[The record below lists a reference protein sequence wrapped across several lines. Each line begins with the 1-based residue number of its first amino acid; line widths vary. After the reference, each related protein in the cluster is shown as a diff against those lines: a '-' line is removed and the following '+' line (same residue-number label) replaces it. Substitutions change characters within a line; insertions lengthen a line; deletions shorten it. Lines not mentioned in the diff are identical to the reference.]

1 MQRPGITR
9 ERLVGLCMLGA
20 LLFSPALISLFDRG
34 GNTTFFGVPVL
45 LVYLFG
51 VWGGLILVAAIL
63 IIRRYYEMSNPIDLG
78 EED

>member
-20 LLFSPALISLFDRG
+20 LLFSPAVVSLFDRG
-34 GNTTFFGVPVL
+34 ANTLFFGVPVL

-51 VWGGLILVAAIL
+51 VWIGLIVIAAVL
-63 IIRRYYEMSNPIDLG
+63 IIRRHFEMPDPIDLD
-78 EED
+78 EEE

>member
-9 ERLVGLCMLGA
+9 ERLVGLCMLGI
-20 LLFSPALISLFDRG
+20 LLFSPSLVSLFDLG
-34 GNTTFFGVPVL
+34 GEATVFGVPIL

-51 VWGGLILVAAIL
+51 VWTGLIVIAAIL
-63 IIRRYYEMSNPIDLG
+63 VIRRQMEAPEPIEL

>member
-9 ERLVGLCMLGA
+9 ERLVGLCVLGI
-20 LLFSPALISLFDRG
+20 LLLGPSVISIFDLG
-34 GNTTFFGVPVL
+34 GKTTVWGVPVL

-51 VWGGLILVAAIL
+51 AWFFLILIAAVL
-63 IIRRYYEMSNPIDLG
+63 VIRRHFEAPEPLEV

>member
-1 MQRPGITR
+1 
-9 ERLVGLCMLGA
+9 

-34 GNTTFFGVPVL
+34 GGTTFFGVPVL

-63 IIRRYYEMSNPIDLG
+63 IIRRYYEMSDPIDLN